1 MVEAIETK
9 CIIDS
14 GTETQKS
21 SAEGMGY
28 LLIWLE
34 TMALFDRDDRWAG
47 FQAYGGK
54 EQGATLQIPL
64 AKPPCRNGPAPW
76 PCCPRGPVNGLS
88 NSRGGRA
95 PAGPSRT
102 GPLAGRRRR
111 GRRSGGRG
119 RQPRNGPRAPRSAWP
134 PPPAGGAFG
143 GRVARTDPERGH
155 GSPAVGAA
163 AERAVRDVRRP
174 CCNGEL
180 SQRMCMCSGGA
191 GHEEDESPLLPRASE
206 LKRAGPRRRASPEGC
221 RLRQAAAS
229 LAGGAHGDSPGGLRG
244 PHGRA
249 PDGGPQDSNFLFVGV
264 MTAQKYLQ
272 TRALAAYRTWS
283 KTIPGKV
290 EFFSSEGSDTSIP
303 IPIVPLQGVD
313 DSYPPQKKSF
323 MMLKYM
329 HDHYLDKYEWFMR
342 ADDDVYI
349 KGDRLENF
357 LRSLNS
363 SEPLFL
369 GQTGLGT
376 TEEMGK
382 LALEPGENFCMGG
395 PGVIMSREVLRRMV
409 PHIGRCLREMYTTHE
424 DVEVGRC
431 VRRFAGVQ
439 CVWSYEMQQLF
450 YENYEQNKKGYIRDL
465 HNSKIHR
472 AITLHPNKNPPY
484 QYRLHSYMLSRKIAE
499 LRHRTIQLHRE
510 IVLMSKYSNTAV
522 HKEDLQLGISPS
534 FMRFQPRQREEI
546 LEWEFLTGKY
556 LYSTADGQPPRRGM
570 DSAQR
575 EALDDIVM
583 QVMEMINANAKT
595 RGRIIDFK
603 EIQYG
608 YRRVNPMYGA
618 EYILDLLLLYK
629 KHKGKKMTVP
639 VRRHAYLQQTFSK
652 IQFVEHEELDIKE
665 LADKI
670 NQESGSLSFLSN
682 SLKKLVPFQLPGSKN
697 VHKEPKEKK
706 INILVPLSGR
716 FDMFVRFMGNFEKT
730 CLMQNQNVKLVVL
743 LFNSDS
749 NPDKAKQVELMRD
762 YRAKYP
768 KADMQIL
775 PVSGDFSRAL
785 ALEVGSSQFNN
796 ESLLFF
802 CDVDLVFTT
811 EFLQRCRANTVLG
824 QQIYFPIIFS
834 QYDPKIVYSG
844 NVPSG
849 NHFVFT
855 KKTGFWRN
863 YGFGITC
870 IYKGDLVRVGSFDV
884 SIQGWGLEDVDLFNK
899 VVQAGLKTFRSQ
911 EVGVV
916 HVHHPVFCDP
926 NLDPKQYK
934 MCLGSKASTYGS
946 TQQLAEMWLEKNDPS
961 YSKSNYNGSVR
972 TA

>member
-1 MVEAIETK
+1 
-9 CIIDS
+9 
-14 GTETQKS
+14 
-21 SAEGMGY
+21 
-28 LLIWLE
+28 
-34 TMALFDRDDRWAG
+34 MAF
-47 FQAYGGK
+47 
-54 EQGATLQIPL
+54 
-64 AKPPCRNGPAPW
+64 RN
-76 PCCPRGPVNGLS
+76 
-88 NSRGGRA
+88 
-95 PAGPSRT
+95 
-102 GPLAGRRRR
+102 
-111 GRRSGGRG
+111 
-119 RQPRNGPRAPRSAWP
+119 
-134 PPPAGGAFG
+134 
-143 GRVARTDPERGH
+143 
-155 GSPAVGAA
+155 
-163 AERAVRDVRRP
+163 RRP
-174 CCNGEL
+174 FVYGVL
-180 SQRMCMCSGGA
+180 GLVVGFFLATQVI
-191 GHEEDESPLLPRASE
+191 LPRAHEMQRQSRKDNE
-206 LKRAGPRRRASPEGC
+206 RTGGQNAGCGS
-221 RLRQAAAS
+221 QAS
-229 LAGGAHGDSPGGLRG
+229 LKADLHDLLQLPFGGSLAPGSDAEDIPR
-244 PHGRA
+244 
-249 PDGGPQDSNFLFVGV
+249 DNNFLFVGV

-272 TRALAAYRTWS
+272 NRAVAAYRTWAQS
-283 KTIPGKV
+283 IPGKV

-303 IPIVPLQGVD
+303 IPIISLQGVD
-313 DSYPPQKKSF
+313 DAYPPQKKSF

-329 HDHYLDKYEWFMR
+329 HDHYLDQYEWFMR

-349 KGDRLENF
+349 KGDRLESF
-357 LRSLNS
+357 LRNLNS

-409 PHIGRCLREMYTTHE
+409 PHIGKCIREMYTTHE
-424 DVEVGRC
+424 DVEIGRC

-499 LRHRTIQLHRE
+499 LRYRTIQLHRE
-510 IVLMSKYSNTAV
+510 IVLMSKYGNAEI
-522 HKEDLQLGISPS
+522 HKDDAQLGIAPS
-534 FMRFQPRQREEI
+534 FMRFQPHQREEI

-556 LYSTADGQPPRRGM
+556 LYSAADGQPPRRGM
-570 DSAQR
+570 DASQK

-608 YRRVNPMYGA
+608 YRRLNPLFGA
-618 EYILDLLLLYK
+618 EYVLDLLLLYK

-652 IQFVEHEELDIKE
+652 IQFMEHEEIDAKE
-665 LADKI
+665 LANRI
-670 NQESGSLSFLSN
+670 NRDSGSLSFLSN
-682 SLKKLVPFQLPGSKN
+682 SLKMFVPFQLASKTE
-697 VHKEPKEKK
+697 HKEPKEKK
-706 INILVPLSGR
+706 VNILVPLSGR
-716 FDMFVRFMGNFEKT
+716 FEMFSRFMANFEKT
-730 CLMQNQNVKLVVL
+730 CLLTNQNVKLVIL
-743 LFNSDS
+743 LFNSDA
-749 NPDKAKQVELMRD
+749 NTDKEKQVDLLRD
-762 YRAKYP
+762 YRIKYP
-768 KADMQIL
+768 KADMQVL
-775 PVSGDFSRAL
+775 SVTGEFSRAL
-785 ALEVGSSQFNN
+785 ALEVGSSQFSND
-796 ESLLFF
+796 SLLFF

-824 QQIYFPIIFS
+824 QQMYFPIIFS
-834 QYDPKIVYSG
+834 QYDPKIVYAG
-844 NVPSG
+844 KVPTD
-849 NHFVFT
+849 NYYAFT
-855 KKTGFWRN
+855 QKTGFWRN

-870 IYKGDLVRVGSFDV
+870 VHKEDLLRAGGFDV

-916 HVHHPVFCDP
+916 HIHHPVFCDP

-946 TQQLAEMWLEKNDPS
+946 TQRLAELWLEKNDPNFG
-961 YSKSNYNGSVR
+961 KTTHTNDTVR

>member
-1 MVEAIETK
+1 DA
-9 CIIDS
+9 
-14 GTETQKS
+14 
-21 SAEGMGY
+21 
-28 LLIWLE
+28 
-34 TMALFDRDDRWAG
+34 R
-47 FQAYGGK
+47 
-54 EQGATLQIPL
+54 GAQSWPH
-64 AKPPCRNGPAPW
+64 GPAPE
-76 PCCPRGPVNGLS
+76 G
-88 NSRGGRA
+88 
-95 PAGPSRT
+95 
-102 GPLAGRRRR
+102 
-111 GRRSGGRG
+111 
-119 RQPRNGPRAPRSAWP
+119 GPRDR
-134 PPPAGGAFG
+134 
-143 GRVARTDPERGH
+143 
-155 GSPAVGAA
+155 
-163 AERAVRDVRRP
+163 
-174 CCNGEL
+174 
-180 SQRMCMCSGGA
+180 
-191 GHEEDESPLLPRASE
+191 
-206 LKRAGPRRRASPEGC
+206 
-221 RLRQAAAS
+221 
-229 LAGGAHGDSPGGLRG
+229 
-244 PHGRA
+244 
-249 PDGGPQDSNFLFVGV
+249 NFLFVGV

-272 TRALAAYRTWS
+272 TRAVAVYRTWS
-283 KTIPGKV
+283 KTIPGRV

-303 IPIVPLQGVD
+303 IPIVPLRGVD

-329 HDHYLDKYEWFMR
+329 HDHYLDQYEWFMR

-349 KGDRLENF
+349 KGDRLESF

-409 PHIGRCLREMYTTHE
+409 PHIGKCLREMYTTHE

-472 AITLHPNKNPPY
+472 AITLHPNKSPPY
-484 QYRLHSYMLSRKIAE
+484 QYRLHSYVLSGQIAA
-499 LRHRTIQLHRE
+499 LALHRATGE
-510 IVLMSKYSNTAV
+510 ALCVGVGLCVLCMGKSEERRSLENQFGTGFWVQRYNSGSFLDSDAALLPFVISNCT
-522 HKEDLQLGISPS
+522 Q
-534 FMRFQPRQREEI
+534 
-546 LEWEFLTGKY
+546 
-556 LYSTADGQPPRRGM
+556 
-570 DSAQR
+570 AQR

-583 QVMEMINANAKT
+583 QVMEMINANAKA
-595 RGRIIDFK
+595 RGRVIDFK

-629 KHKGKKMTVP
+629 RHKGKKVTVP

-652 IQFVEHEELDIKE
+652 IQFAEHEELDARE
-665 LADKI
+665 LAEQI

-682 SLKKLVPFQLPGSKN
+682 SLKRLVPFGLPGAGN
-697 VHKEPKEKK
+697 ERKEPKETK
-706 INILVPLSGR
+706 INVLIPLSGR
-716 FDMFVRFMGNFEKT
+716 FDMFARFMGHFEKT
-730 CLMQNQNVKLVVL
+730 CLAPNQNVKLVVL

-762 YRAKYP
+762 YRLKYP
-768 KADMQIL
+768 KADMQVL
-775 PVSGDFSRAL
+775 PVAGEFSRAL
-785 ALEVGSSQFNN
+785 ALEVGSAQFRN

-802 CDVDLVFTT
+802 CDVDLVFTA

-834 QYDPKIVYSG
+834 QYDPRIVYG
-844 NVPSG
+844 GKAPSD
-849 NHFVFT
+849 NHFAFT
-855 KKTGFWRN
+855 RKTGFWRN

-870 IYKGDLVRVGSFDV
+870 IYKGDLVRVGGFDV

-946 TQQLAEMWLEKNDPS
+946 TQQLAEMWLEKNEPG
-961 YSKSNYNGSVR
+961 YSRAGNTNGSAR

>member
-1 MVEAIETK
+1 
-9 CIIDS
+9 
-14 GTETQKS
+14 
-21 SAEGMGY
+21 
-28 LLIWLE
+28 
-34 TMALFDRDDRWAG
+34 
-47 FQAYGGK
+47 
-54 EQGATLQIPL
+54 
-64 AKPPCRNGPAPW
+64 
-76 PCCPRGPVNGLS
+76 
-88 NSRGGRA
+88 
-95 PAGPSRT
+95 
-102 GPLAGRRRR
+102 
-111 GRRSGGRG
+111 
-119 RQPRNGPRAPRSAWP
+119 
-134 PPPAGGAFG
+134 
-143 GRVARTDPERGH
+143 
-155 GSPAVGAA
+155 
-163 AERAVRDVRRP
+163 
-174 CCNGEL
+174 
-180 SQRMCMCSGGA
+180 
-191 GHEEDESPLLPRASE
+191 
-206 LKRAGPRRRASPEGC
+206 
-221 RLRQAAAS
+221 
-229 LAGGAHGDSPGGLRG
+229 
-244 PHGRA
+244 
-249 PDGGPQDSNFLFVGV
+249 
-264 MTAQKYLQ
+264 
-272 TRALAAYRTWS
+272 
-283 KTIPGKV
+283 
-290 EFFSSEGSDTSIP
+290 
-303 IPIVPLQGVD
+303 
-313 DSYPPQKKSF
+313 
-323 MMLKYM
+323 
-329 HDHYLDKYEWFMR
+329 
-342 ADDDVYI
+342 
-349 KGDRLENF
+349 
-357 LRSLNS
+357 
-363 SEPLFL
+363 
-369 GQTGLGT
+369 
-376 TEEMGK
+376 
-382 LALEPGENFCMGG
+382 
-395 PGVIMSREVLRRMV
+395 
-409 PHIGRCLREMYTTHE
+409 
-424 DVEVGRC
+424 
-431 VRRFAGVQ
+431 
-439 CVWSYEMQQLF
+439 MQQLF

-465 HNSKIHR
+465 HNSKIHQ

-510 IVLMSKYSNTAV
+510 IVLMSKYSNTEI
-522 HKEDLQLGISPS
+522 HKEDLQLGIPPS

-556 LYSTADGQPPRRGM
+556 LYSAADGQPPRRGM

-652 IQFVEHEELDIKE
+652 IQFVEHEELDAQE
-665 LADKI
+665 LANRI

-682 SLKKLVPFQLPGSKN
+682 SLKKLVPFQLPGSKSE
-697 VHKEPKEKK
+697 HKEPKDKK
-706 INILVPLSGR
+706 INILIPLSGR

-730 CLMQNQNVKLVVL
+730 CLIPNQNVKLVVL

-762 YRAKYP
+762 YRIKYP

-775 PVSGDFSRAL
+775 PVSGEFSRAL

-802 CDVDLVFTT
+802 CDVDLVFTA

-834 QYDPKIVYSG
+834 QYDPKVVYSG
-844 NVPSG
+844 KAPSD
-849 NHFVFT
+849 NHFAFT
-855 KKTGFWRN
+855 QKTGFWRN

-870 IYKGDLVRVGSFDV
+870 LYKGDLVQVGGFDV

-961 YSKSNYNGSVR
+961 YSKSGNNNGSVR